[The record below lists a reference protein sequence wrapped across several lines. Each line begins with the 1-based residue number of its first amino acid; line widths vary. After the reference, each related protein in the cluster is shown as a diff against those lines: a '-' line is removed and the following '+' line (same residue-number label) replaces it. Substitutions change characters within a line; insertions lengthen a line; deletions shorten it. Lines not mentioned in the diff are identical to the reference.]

1 VKVVPSQ
8 KDLVNTTTKE
18 YRTMKINSRFTKV
31 AVAAGLVVATGAGV
45 LGLTGFAS
53 AQMANNPAVVVSA
66 DGTTSI
72 AGLGNL
78 EASGTATPES
88 GEVNAAATDPAT
100 DASRPSPIADAAK
113 ALGMTEAEL
122 KTELQA
128 GKSIADV
135 AKAKNV
141 DLDKVIAALTAGFKA
156 HLDEEVKSGEHTQA
170 EADAKLAEFKT
181 RITSMVNAPGLPMH
195 GGKGGHGPLG
205 GKGGHGPAKFAT
217 AKLATTLKLT
227 EAELQTQL
235 QSGKT
240 LKQIA
245 DAQNV
250 DIADVKATLTSDFK
264 AHLDEEVKSGEHT
277 QAEADAKLAEF
288 KTRLDDMVNG
298 VRPAGGPE
306 GHGRGH
312 GGRHGDMPGTPAPTA
327 PAQGSGTSA
336 QA

>member
-1 VKVVPSQ
+1 
-8 KDLVNTTTKE
+8 
-18 YRTMKINSRFTKV
+18 MKINSRFTKV

-53 AQMANNPAVVVSA
+53 AQMANNNSAVVASA
-66 DGTTSI
+66 GATIDGTN
-72 AGLGNL
+72 LGTL
-78 EASGTATPES
+78 EASGTVSAES
-88 GEVNAAATDPAT
+88 AEGTTGVITDET
-100 DASRPSPIADAAK
+100 TRPSPIAEAAK

-135 AKAKNV
+135 AKAKNI
-141 DLDKVIAALTAGFKA
+141 DLDVVIAKLTASFKA
-156 HLDEEVKSGEHTQA
+156 HLDEEVASGEHTQA

-195 GGKGGHGPLG
+195 GGKGDHGPKG

-217 AKLATTLKLT
+217 AELATTLKLT
-227 EAELQTQL
+227 ETELQTQL

-250 DIADVKATLTSDFK
+250 DIADVKATLTADFK

-298 VRPAGGPE
+298 VRPLGGKG
-306 GHGRGH
+306 GHGGRGH
-312 GGRHGDMPGTPAPTA
+312 GGHHGDMPEAPAA

>member
-1 VKVVPSQ
+1 
-8 KDLVNTTTKE
+8 
-18 YRTMKINSRFTKV
+18 MKINSRFTKV

-53 AQMANNPAVVVSA
+53 AQMANTPAVVVSA
-66 DGTTSI
+66 DAATSI
-72 AGLGNL
+72 DGLGNI
-78 EASGTATPES
+78 EASGTATPVS
-88 GEVNAAATDPAT
+88 GDLNAQATDPAA
-100 DASRPSPIADAAK
+100 DATRPSPLADAAK

-135 AKAKNV
+135 AKTKNV

-181 RITSMVNAPGLPMH
+181 RVTTMVNTAGLPMH
-195 GGKGGHGPLG
+195 GGKGGH
-205 GKGGHGPAKFAT
+205 GGHGPAKFAT

-227 EAELQTQL
+227 ETELQTQL

-250 DIADVKATLTSDFK
+250 DIADVKATLTADFK

-298 VRPAGGPE
+298 VRPVGGKG
-306 GHGRGH
+306 GHGGRGH
-312 GGRHGDMPGTPAPTA
+312 GGHHGDMPEAPAAPGA
-327 PAQGSGTSA
+327 PAQGTATQGA
-336 QA
+336 

>member
-1 VKVVPSQ
+1 
-8 KDLVNTTTKE
+8 
-18 YRTMKINSRFTKV
+18 MKINSRFTKV

-181 RITSMVNAPGLPMH
+181 R
-195 GGKGGHGPLG
+195 
-205 GKGGHGPAKFAT
+205 
-217 AKLATTLKLT
+217 
-227 EAELQTQL
+227 
-235 QSGKT
+235 
-240 LKQIA
+240 
-245 DAQNV
+245 
-250 DIADVKATLTSDFK
+250 
-264 AHLDEEVKSGEHT
+264 
-277 QAEADAKLAEF
+277 
-288 KTRLDDMVNG
+288 LDDMVNG

>member
-1 VKVVPSQ
+1 
-8 KDLVNTTTKE
+8 
-18 YRTMKINSRFTKV
+18 MKINSRFTKV

-53 AQMANNPAVVVSA
+53 AQMANNPSVVTIVDNST
-66 DGTTSI
+66 GTVTPNS
-72 AGLGNL
+72 
-78 EASGTATPES
+78 SGTATPES
-88 GEVNAAATDPAT
+88 GEVNAQATDPAA
-100 DASRPSPIADAAK
+100 DASRPSPLAEAAK

-135 AKAKNV
+135 AKAKNI
-141 DLDKVIAALTAGFKA
+141 DLDTVIAKLTAAFKA
-156 HLDEEVKSGEHTQA
+156 HLDEEVASGEHTQA

-195 GGKGGHGPLG
+195 GGKGDHGPKG
-205 GKGGHGPAKFAT
+205 GKGGAKFAT
-217 AKLATTLKLT
+217 ASLATTLKLT

-235 QSGKT
+235 KSGKT

-250 DIADVKATLTSDFK
+250 DIANVKATLTSDFK

-312 GGRHGDMPGTPAPTA
+312 GGRGHGHGDMPGTPAPTA
-327 PAQGSGTSA
+327 PAQGTGTSA
-336 QA
+336 RA

>member
-1 VKVVPSQ
+1 
-8 KDLVNTTTKE
+8 
-18 YRTMKINSRFTKV
+18 MKINSRFTKV

-53 AQMANNPAVVVSA
+53 AQVARNNNAAVVASA
-66 DGTTSI
+66 DNVTGNGT
-72 AGLGNL
+72 
-78 EASGTATPES
+78 
-88 GEVNAAATDPAT
+88 T
-100 DASRPSPIADAAK
+100 DASALGTLEAEGSVSAESAETTSGTVTDAARPSPIAEAAK

-135 AKAKNV
+135 AKAKNI
-141 DLDKVIAALTAGFKA
+141 DLDVVIAKLTAAFKA

-181 RITSMVNAPGLPMH
+181 RVTTMVNTAGLPMH
-195 GGKGGHGPLG
+195 GGKGGH
-205 GKGGHGPAKFAT
+205 GGHGPAKFAT

-227 EAELQTQL
+227 ETELQTQL

-250 DIADVKATLTSDFK
+250 DIADVKATLTVDFK

-298 VRPAGGPE
+298 VRPAGGAE
-306 GHGRGH
+306 GHGPGGRGGRGH
-312 GGRHGDMPGTPAPTA
+312 GGRHGDMPGAPTT

>member
-1 VKVVPSQ
+1 
-8 KDLVNTTTKE
+8 
-18 YRTMKINSRFTKV
+18 MKINSRFTKV

-53 AQMANNPAVVVSA
+53 AQMANNNSAVVASA
-66 DGTTSI
+66 GATIDGTN
-72 AGLGNL
+72 LGTL
-78 EASGTATPES
+78 EASGTVSAES
-88 GEVNAAATDPAT
+88 AEGTTGVITDET
-100 DASRPSPIADAAK
+100 TRPSPIAEAAK

-135 AKAKNV
+135 AKAKNI
-141 DLDKVIAALTAGFKA
+141 DLDVVIAKLTASFKA
-156 HLDEEVKSGEHTQA
+156 HLDEEVASGEHTQA

-195 GGKGGHGPLG
+195 GGKGDHGPKG

-217 AKLATTLKLT
+217 AELATTLKLSET
-227 EAELQTQL
+227 ELQTQL

-250 DIADVKATLTSDFK
+250 DIADVKATLTADFK

-298 VRPAGGPE
+298 VRPLGGKG
-306 GHGRGH
+306 GHGGRGH
-312 GGRHGDMPGTPAPTA
+312 GGHHGDMPEAPAA

>member
-1 VKVVPSQ
+1 
-8 KDLVNTTTKE
+8 
-18 YRTMKINSRFTKV
+18 MKINSRFTKV

-53 AQMANNPAVVVSA
+53 AQMARNDNAAVVASEGSTTDA
-66 DGTTSI
+66 SRLGT
-72 AGLGNL
+72 L
-78 EASGTATPES
+78 EASGSVSAES
-88 GEVNAAATDPAT
+88 AEGTTGVV
-100 DASRPSPIADAAK
+100 DASRPSPLAEAAK

-122 KTELQA
+122 KTELQS

-135 AKAKNV
+135 AKAKNI
-141 DLDKVIAALTAGFKA
+141 DLDVVNAKLTAAFKA
-156 HLDEEVKSGEHTQA
+156 HLDEEVASGEHTQT
-170 EADAKLAEFKT
+170 EADTKLAEFKT
-181 RITSMVNAPGLPMH
+181 RISSMVNAPGLPMH
-195 GGKGGHGPLG
+195 GGKGDHGPKG

-227 EAELQTQL
+227 ETELQTQL
-235 QSGKT
+235 KSGKT

-264 AHLDEEVKSGEHT
+264 AHLDEEVASGEHT

-298 VRPAGGPE
+298 VRPAGGVE
-306 GHGRGH
+306 GHGPGGHGGRGH
-312 GGRHGDMPGTPAPTA
+312 GGRHGDMPGAPTA
-327 PAQGSGTSA
+327 PAQGTGTSA
-336 QA
+336 RA